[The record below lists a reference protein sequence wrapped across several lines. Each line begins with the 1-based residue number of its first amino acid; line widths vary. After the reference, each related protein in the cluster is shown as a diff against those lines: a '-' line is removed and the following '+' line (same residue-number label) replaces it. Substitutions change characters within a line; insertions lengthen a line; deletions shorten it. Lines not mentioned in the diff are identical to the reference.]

1 MTDVNRLRRGF
12 LAGRRC
18 GDKTLQIK
26 RLIVKLNEEAS
37 VRIRTPECDEIPH
50 LNCIWDTLI
59 KLADTGNRNRARVLV
74 GLPVL
79 GSTLLFAWNTLRS
92 EMWDIRRAACREEQ
106 GTRCEGLLLSL
117 LRVFDRFVVQGRKGT
132 TRPSR
137 IVRRVRTF
145 AASLLSGL
153 P

>member
-59 KLADTGNRNRARVLV
+59 KLV
-74 GLPVL
+74 GIPRH
-79 GSTLLFAWNTLRS
+79 GGRDS
-92 EMWDIRRAACREEQ
+92 
-106 GTRCEGLLLSL
+106 GTMPAGIP
-117 LRVFDRFVVQGRKGT
+117 K
-132 TRPSR
+132 
-137 IVRRVRTF
+137 
-145 AASLLSGL
+145 
-153 P
+153 